1 MRYSFSLISICL
13 ILFLNSCK
21 KGSDERPP
29 EKYIRFTYNGQQ
41 YEASEPA
48 SFIQT
53 DLLFP
58 QLIFANFYG
67 LVISRPEIFGGDIII
82 TASNTSFTTCAY
94 LRPAGTNVAGSC
106 SSLLDNGNPI
116 DSVRTYWMESGSISS
131 GYSECKDLT
140 GLSVPGQKL
149 CTVSGT
155 FSFTLTNKNNQK
167 IIITNGTFKGQIKKY
182 N

>member
-1 MRYSFSLISICL
+1 MKNSLLVFLTL
-13 ILFLNSCK
+13 IFLCGCK
-21 KGSDERPP
+21 KDSSEKVP

-41 YEASEPA
+41 YEASEPG
-48 SFIQT
+48 SFVQT
-53 DLLFP
+53 NLIFP
-58 QLIFANFYG
+58 ELIFANFYG

-82 TASNTSFTTCAY
+82 TAPNTSFTTCAY

-149 CTVSGT
+149 CTVNGS